1 MTSEELKATLEQ
13 LPIQDKEVRVEG
25 RPGAWLGVVI
35 SPEYEKIPDADR
47 QADVW
52 NLVHKRFGLDGAS
65 EVEFIFTFSPTDLD
79 EMEAQRIEE
88 EAANAAIIAQAAS
101 GS

>member
-1 MTSEELKATLEQ
+1 MTREELKTTLEQ
-13 LPIQDKEVRVEG
+13 LPLQDKEVRVEG
-25 RPGAWLGVVI
+25 EPGAWLGVVI
-35 SPEYEKIPDADR
+35 SPEYEQIPDHER
-47 QADVW
+47 QQAVW
-52 NLVHKRFGLDGAS
+52 NLVHQRFGLDGAI

-88 EAANAAIIAQAAS
+88 EAANDEIIAQAAS

>member
-1 MTSEELKATLEQ
+1 M
-13 LPIQDKEVRVEG
+13 
-25 RPGAWLGVVI
+25 
-35 SPEYEKIPDADR
+35 
-47 QADVW
+47 
-52 NLVHKRFGLDGAS
+52 HKRFGLDGAN

-88 EAANAAIIAQAAS
+88 EATNAAIIAQAAS